1 MASMRNRFILWTG
14 PKHCGKTTSAEK
26 LIRIAQAEG
35 FKVAGLLEPSSYD
48 NGELIGFDVLDVRN
62 QTRVSLAR
70 RISKSKAGPFDFL
83 TAGLKFGNNVL
94 NSEDT
99 KSADL
104 VIIDEFGP
112 LELERRGWRK
122 NIDSLLASSNAII
135 LIIIRKELAGTV
147 KQLYI
152 NVPCREL
159 AANKESSVDEVI
171 SMLKTRL
178 RHTKE

>member
-1 MASMRNRFILWTG
+1 MVSTQNRFILWTG

-35 FKVAGLLEPSSYD
+35 FKVAGLLEPSLYD
-48 NGELIGFDVLDVRN
+48 NGELTGFDVLDVRN
-62 QTRVSLAR
+62 QKRVSLAR

-112 LELERRGWRK
+112 MELKGRGWREK
-122 NIDSLLASSNAII
+122 IDSLLGSSNAII
-135 LIIIRKELAGTV
+135 LIIVRWELIGTV
-147 KQLYI
+147 RQLYT
-152 NVPCREL
+152 NFPSREL
-159 AANKESSVDEVI
+159 AATEESSIGEVVA
-171 SMLKTRL
+171 MLKARP

>member
-1 MASMRNRFILWTG
+1 MVSTQNRFILWTG

-26 LIRIAQAEG
+26 LIRVAQAEG
-35 FKVAGLLEPSSYD
+35 FKVAGLLEPSLYD
-48 NGELIGFDVLDVRN
+48 NGELTGFDVLDVRN

-70 RISKSKAGPFDFL
+70 RISKNKASSFDFL

-104 VIIDEFGP
+104 VIVDEFGP
-112 LELERRGWRK
+112 LELKGQGWRK

-135 LIIIRKELAGTV
+135 LIVAHQELAGAV
-147 KQLYI
+147 QQLYI
-152 NVPCREL
+152 DVPCREL
-159 AANKESSVDEVI
+159 AATEESSIDEVI
-171 SMLKTRL
+171 AMLKTRPS
-178 RHTKE
+178 HTKE